1 MTAYVIVDINVTD
14 PIRYEDYKRLAA
26 PTVELYGGRYIARGG
41 KTETLE
47 GDWSP
52 TRLVILQFD
61 NTEQAKSW
69 LNSTEYSEARAL
81 RHQTAISNMV
91 VIEGV

>member
-14 PIRYEDYKRLAA
+14 PVRYEDYKRLAA
-26 PTVELYGGRYIARGG
+26 PTVELYGGKYIARGG

-47 GDWSP
+47 GDWLP

-61 NTEQAKSW
+61 TMERAKNW
-69 LNSTEYSEARAL
+69 LNSTEYSEARNL
-81 RHQTAISNMV
+81 RHQTASSQMV

>member
-14 PIRYEDYKRLAA
+14 PVRYEDYKQLAT
-26 PTVELYGGRYIARGG
+26 PTVELYGGKYIARGG

-52 TRLVILQFD
+52 TRLVILQFE
-61 NTEQAKSW
+61 NIEQAKNW

-81 RHQTAISNMV
+81 RHQTAVSNMV

>member
-1 MTAYVIVDINVTD
+1 MTAYVIVDIDVHD
-14 PIRYEDYKRLAA
+14 PVRYEDYKSLAA
-26 PTVELYGGRYIARGG
+26 PTVELYGGKYIARGG

-52 TRLVILQFD
+52 TRLVILQFESS
-61 NTEQAKSW
+61 EQAKKW
-69 LNSTEYSEARAL
+69 LNSDEYRQARAL
-81 RHQTAISNMV
+81 RHQTANSQML

>member
-14 PIRYEDYKRLAA
+14 PVRYEDYKSLAA
-26 PTVELYGGRYIARGG
+26 PTVELYGGKYIARGG

-61 NTEQAKSW
+61 NAEQAKSW

-81 RHQTAISNMV
+81 RHQTATSNMV

>member
-1 MTAYVIVDINVTD
+1 MTAYVIVDIQVTD
-14 PIRYEDYKRLAA
+14 PVRYEDYKSLAA
-26 PTVELYGGRYIARGG
+26 PTVELYGGKYIARGG

-61 NTEQAKSW
+61 SSEQAKKW
-69 LNSTEYSEARAL
+69 LNSDEYREARAL
-81 RHQTAISNMV
+81 RHQTANSQMLL
-91 VIEGV
+91 IEGV